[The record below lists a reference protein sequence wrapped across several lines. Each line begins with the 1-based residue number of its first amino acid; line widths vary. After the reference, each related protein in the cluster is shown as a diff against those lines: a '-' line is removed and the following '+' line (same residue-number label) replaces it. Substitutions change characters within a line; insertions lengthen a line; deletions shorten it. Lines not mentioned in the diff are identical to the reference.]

1 MKLKEFL
8 EKYSKLVY
16 KHIELDKELAK
27 IELDVGELLDVY
39 PGVGSDEFDMA
50 EATYLTTE
58 TIVNALRELYEREG
72 WRYPKWKE

>member
-8 EKYSKLVY
+8 EKYGKLVY
-16 KHIELDKELAK
+16 KHIEIDKDLAK
-27 IELDVGELLDVY
+27 IEYEVGELLEEY
-39 PGVGSDEFDMA
+39 PGVLVEYNEV